1 MRCYRIL
8 QGLGTKQPAEE
19 LFPSL
24 RGMVTEAVSDD
35 DDDFDDV
42 DPIKSFRDIKAMLQV
57 DDAGSMG
64 PVFVDLD

>member
-1 MRCYRIL
+1 
-8 QGLGTKQPAEE
+8 
-19 LFPSL
+19 
-24 RGMVTEAVSDD
+24 MVTEAVSDD

-64 PVFVDLD
+64 PAFVDLD